1 MTRILVTGATGLIGA
16 PTLAPLI
23 ASGREVHAV
32 TSRRPRTGAAAPV
45 HWHVCD
51 LLDARATEA
60 LASQVAAT
68 ELLHLAWYA
77 EPGRVWSSPENLRW
91 VEASL
96 RLLQAFTEAGGRR
109 AVLAGSCAEYA
120 WQESTLCVE
129 SSTPCRPATL
139 YGAAKHG
146 LHVIAESYAAELGLS
161 LAWGRIFFV
170 FGPGEHE
177 ARLGGSVA
185 RSLLRG
191 EPAICSHGE
200 QRRDFIYSG
209 DLADAFVA
217 LLRSPVEGAVNVAS
231 GRATTVRELVEA
243 LAKACG
249 RPDLPRF
256 GARPAVTGEPAEL
269 LADITRLRDE
279 VGWTP
284 AATLEQRAHD
294 AIEGWR
300 ALLKSADV
308 RRAPA

>member
-191 EPAICSHGE
+191 EPAICSPWWPPL
-200 QRRDFIYSG
+200 RWN
-209 DLADAFVA
+209 LA
-217 LLRSPVEGAVNVAS
+217 SMS
-231 GRATTVRELVEA
+231 GRWSWCARSDRHAPSAPSCSGSVGPITNATV
-243 LAKACG
+243 C
-249 RPDLPRF
+249 
-256 GARPAVTGEPAEL
+256 
-269 LADITRLRDE
+269 
-279 VGWTP
+279 
-284 AATLEQRAHD
+284 
-294 AIEGWR
+294 
-300 ALLKSADV
+300 
-308 RRAPA
+308 RRAGSSP